1 MVTYPRWMSWQELEA
16 SAPEIARLGRERI
29 GETRVVLL
37 ATLRRDG
44 SPRISPVEPYL
55 FRGHLLF
62 GAMSRSLKT
71 HDLERD
77 PRCTLHSTI
86 TGPDNG
92 EGELKLY
99 GRAVQADDEVRDR
112 CEGWWTERP
121 RSTATVFVLNIEQA
135 AFVSWDTERGQ
146 MIVRRWSPQRG
157 YIESTRE
164 YP

>member
-1 MVTYPRWMSWQELEA
+1 MTWGNLEA
-16 SAPEIARLGRERI
+16 SAPEIARLGKERLDQA
-29 GETRVVLL
+29 RVALL
-37 ATLRRDG
+37 GTLRKDG

-55 FRGHLLF
+55 SQGHLLF
-62 GAMSRSLKT
+62 GAMSWSLKAR
-71 HDLERD
+71 DLLRD
-77 PRCTLHSTI
+77 SRCVLHSAV

-99 GRAVQADDEVRDR
+99 GRAVQADDEVRDG
-112 CEGWWTERP
+112 CQGWWTER
-121 RSTATVFVLNIEQA
+121 RRNTATVFALNIEQG

-157 YIESTRE
+157 YSKNTRA